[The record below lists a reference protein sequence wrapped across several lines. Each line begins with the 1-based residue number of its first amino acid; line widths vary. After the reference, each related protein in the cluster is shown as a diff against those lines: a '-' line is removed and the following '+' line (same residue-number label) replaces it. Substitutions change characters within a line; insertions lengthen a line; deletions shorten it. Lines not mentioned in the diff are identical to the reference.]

1 MDLNRFISAGLEMVP
16 KRAQKLCIASFY
28 RQFSTNI
35 KIKNHKF
42 NTICASLGLRPLK
55 DNKTGFILIIFVLIS
70 MESCDK

>member
-35 KIKNHKF
+35 KIKIINLIPF
-42 NTICASLGLRPLK
+42 VLARVSGPLK
-55 DNKTGFILIIFVLIS
+55 ITKRVLIL
-70 MESCDK
+70 